1 MIEQE
6 FKKIEVVTGKERV
19 CLRIEDKD
27 SIFGELNLCWFNE
40 KELGKLIGYLT
51 NAKEELETRRT
62 RLEEIIRNTNFSQLY
77 HEFERKFN
85 KYPVQM
91 SDAEAFGCALREGLI
106 DQDTYDAAEKYY
118 GRLWCYVGD

>member
-6 FKKIEVVTGKERV
+6 FKKIKVVTGKELV

-62 RLEEIIRNTNFSQLY
+62 RLEEIINTTSFSQLY
-77 HEFERKFN
+77 NEFERKFN

-91 SDAEAFGCALREGLI
+91 SDAEAFGCALSEGLI

-118 GRLWCYVGD
+118 GRLWNYVGD

>member
-6 FKKIEVVTGKERV
+6 YKKIKVVTGKEQV
-19 CLRIEDKD
+19 CLRIED

-77 HEFERKFN
+77 NEFERRFN

-91 SDAEAFGCALREGLI
+91 SDAEAFGCALSAGLI
-106 DQDTYDAAEKYY
+106 DQDTYDAAQKYY
-118 GRLWCYVGD
+118 GRLWNYVGD